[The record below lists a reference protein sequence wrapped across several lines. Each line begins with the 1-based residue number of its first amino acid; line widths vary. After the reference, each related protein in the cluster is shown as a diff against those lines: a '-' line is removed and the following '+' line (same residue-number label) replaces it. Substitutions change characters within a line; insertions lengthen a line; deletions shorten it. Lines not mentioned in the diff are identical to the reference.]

1 MEVDVSLQLPDQPAT
16 GIATDRVGIEWRRDA
31 DGCWSPGPCPTCST
45 RLTGGLSW
53 PQLLEQRGP
62 LTPVTGGEL

>member
-1 MEVDVSLQLPDQPAT
+1 MYAPLSLPEPPDT
-16 GIATDRVGIEWRRDA
+16 GMVTDRAGIEWRTSTT
-31 DGCWSPGPCPTCST
+31 GCWDPGECPTCST

-62 LTPVTGGEL
+62 LTPVTST